1 MHDSLCNNLSASTSP
16 SSEVLTPKLTLEVL
30 NGDHSPRPQGKLSYC
45 EEAMPFFFLAQ
56 GLLSKLGNAPAGL
69 GKTRRNA
76 FAEVSY
82 SELLDASRTLA
93 RAGGAYTP
101 SPSNP

>member
-1 MHDSLCNNLSASTSP
+1 M
-16 SSEVLTPKLTLEVL
+16 LTPKLTLEVL

-56 GLLSKLGNAPAGL
+56 GLLSKLASAPAAL

-93 RAGGAYTP
+93 RAGGAYTA